1 MTSSLADLVDLTGQ
15 GYSYKF
21 VGEGAA
27 NLVFEIIH
35 PDGNEQM
42 GVFQGMLLR
51 VPKAGTQAYKHEDL
65 QLYWETSVQPLFGL
79 QDLVQQRLVRLGDA
93 HVVSLLNAALDLHE
107 AETGRRHDFKGSKV
121 AHAEYGMLVED
132 MRKQH
137 ADDVVIEFKPKWLA
151 QSPNAPPSAQRC
163 RNCARE
169 ASRAIHNTHTHKSK
183 SSPILCPL
191 DFLACQDSPQALD
204 RVVAHVVSHLSLPAS
219 SPQHTRLVSWLQ
231 TNELLARLRDAQTS
245 NDAHGPLRASV
256 HDPRF
261 QLAMTL
267 RDCTC
272 FVRIPAQADRPV
284 EAKFADLDMKNWE
297 AKLGYWQAT
306 EKELIAEGYYHGHEK
321 PRQRTN
327 CRLEGLVTDDGEE

>member
-1 MTSSLADLVDLTGQ
+1 MA
-15 GYSYKF
+15 
-21 VGEGAA
+21 
-27 NLVFEIIH
+27 
-35 PDGNEQM
+35 
-42 GVFQGMLLR
+42 GMLLR

-107 AETGRRHDFKGSKV
+107 AETGRRDDFKGSKV

-151 QSPNAPPSAQRC
+151 QSPNAPATAQRC

-169 ASRAIHNTHTHKSK
+169 ASRRAIIHHTTHHTHTHAHKPKPKSK
-183 SSPILCPL
+183 PILCPL
-191 DFLACQDSPQALD
+191 DFLACQDSPAALD
-204 RVVAHVVSHLSLPAS
+204 RVVNHVVSHLSLPAS
-219 SPQHTRLVSWLQ
+219 SHQHTRLVSWLQ
-231 TNELLARLRDAQTS
+231 TNELLSRLRDAQTA
-245 NDAHGPLRASV
+245 NDAHGPLKASA

-284 EAKFADLDMKNWE
+284 EAKFADLDKKNWE

-306 EKELIAEGYYHGHEK
+306 ETQLIVEGYYHGEEK

-327 CRLEGLVTDDGEE
+327 CRLEGRAMDDGGGRRLRT